1 MSRFLSLCT
10 QRSGCGRLAKSVQ
23 WLTDKCKDDKWYG
36 KEEVLLGKAIGKAG
50 CVGWSAAERKKA
62 VEELACLSACD
73 EHETEQSKRV
83 KGRVLICMALLVG
96 QTHEKRGQSMRVPT
110 SLFGDCV
117 AGTLSVDTLKEAH
130 KIDCGTH
137 EKNGEMVHRG
147 ECTSQSVRKTEGT
160 EQEKHV
166 HPQQPHSLCT
176 Q

>member
-62 VEELACLSACD
+62 VEELTCLSACD

-117 AGTLSVDTLKEAH
+117 VDTLSVGSLTEARIVKDNQAH
-130 KIDCGTH
+130 LCQCSQRRRCSLVFV
-137 EKNGEMVHRG
+137 EKRECDEMTRMDYG
-147 ECTSQSVRKTEGT
+147 KNKTSTFIGS
-160 EQEKHV
+160 
-166 HPQQPHSLCT
+166 
-176 Q
+176 